1 MSKLVYTLPEPKV
14 KAKAQSDAFIVTD
27 GPFEVTA
34 HSGRKVRWAI
44 ITRTFPNGNV
54 AENMLRAEP
63 DGKQPVEMGL
73 SKQDIWRAV
82 FADVTK
88 RNI

>member
-14 KAKAQSDAFIVTD
+14 KAKAQSDAFW
-27 GPFEVTA
+27 GPYTEEMQMV
-34 HSGRKVRWAI
+34 
-44 ITRTFPNGNV
+44 NGNV

-82 FADVTK
+82 FTDVTK